1 MGPTGQMLRAIGTR
15 AWRVLALAPLLSGC
29 MLTVDAP
36 TVPVVDTPPKY
47 RAAAGAPHAA
57 LPAPD
62 WWRGF
67 RSTELTGLVQRAHL
81 ANLDIA
87 AAVARIEQADAQ
99 TRISGAPLLPTLDF
113 DGNAQRSRAGGVE
126 SSRFSAVLNASYQV
140 DLWGKNRAAL
150 RSAEFTAI
158 ASRHDREVIV
168 LSTVASVINT
178 YFQVLAAQD
187 RLRIARDNVSAATR
201 ILGVYQRRIEVGT
214 ATGLDIA
221 QQQSLLAQQRA
232 AIPPLEQLLRQNTAT
247 LGLLLGEP
255 PARLTVRGGSLSA
268 IVPQRVTP
276 GLPSDLLLQRPD
288 IRQAEAQLSASNADV
303 ESARAALFPTIS
315 LTGQGGFVSTALNT
329 LIVPQSAIYTLA
341 SGVTQP
347 LFDGFRL
354 LSTLDLQKGRRTELL
369 QLYRKAIISGF
380 TDVERA
386 LIAVQLLAEQERLQ
400 AEAVATARRAYELSE
415 TQLRAGTI
423 DITTVLNT
431 QRTLF
436 SEQDQLVNVRLTRL
450 QAIVSLFQALGGGW
464 VLPDEITSHRGRMR
478 RASRRELKD
487 L

>member
-1 MGPTGQMLRAIGTR
+1 
-15 AWRVLALAPLLSGC
+15 

-47 RAAAGAPHAA
+47 RAAAGEARGAR
-57 LPAPD
+57 PAPD

-67 RSTELTGLVQRAHL
+67 RSGELTMFVERAHL

-99 TRISGAPLLPTLDF
+99 TRIAGAPLLPLIDFNASATRSGTGTTSGTSTL
-113 DGNAQRSRAGGVE
+113 R
-126 SSRFSAVLNASYQV
+126 AVLNASYEI
-140 DLWGKNRAAL
+140 DFWGKNRATL
-150 RSAEFTAI
+150 RAAEFNAI
-158 ASRHDREVIV
+158 ASRFDREVVV
-168 LSTVASVINT
+168 LSTIASVINT
-178 YFQVLAAQD
+178 YFQILAAQD
-187 RLRIARDNVSAATR
+187 RLRIARDNVAAATR
-201 ILGVYQRRIEVGT
+201 ILGVYQERIAVGT

-232 AIPPLEQLLRQNTAT
+232 AIPPLDQLLRQNIAT
-247 LGLLLGEP
+247 LAVFIGDP
-255 PARLTVRGGSLSA
+255 PARVTVRGGSLSA
-268 IVPQRVTP
+268 IVPQRVSP

-288 IRQAEAQLSASNADV
+288 IREVEAQLLASNANV
-303 ESARAALFPTIS
+303 ESARAALFPSIS
-315 LTGQGGFVSTALNT
+315 LTGQGGFASNALNT
-329 LIVPQSAIYTLA
+329 LFIPQSAIYSVAA
-341 SGVTQP
+341 SLTQP
-347 LFDGFRL
+347 VFDGFRL

-380 TDVERA
+380 ADVERA
-386 LIAVQLLAEQERLQ
+386 LIAVHDLAEQERLQ
-400 AEAVATARRAYELSE
+400 TEAVATARRAYELSE

-436 SEQDQLVNVRLTRL
+436 TEQDQLVTVRLTRM

-464 VLPDEITSHRGRMR
+464 VLDDISDRGRAR
-478 RASRRELKD
+478 RASRGQI
-487 L
+487 